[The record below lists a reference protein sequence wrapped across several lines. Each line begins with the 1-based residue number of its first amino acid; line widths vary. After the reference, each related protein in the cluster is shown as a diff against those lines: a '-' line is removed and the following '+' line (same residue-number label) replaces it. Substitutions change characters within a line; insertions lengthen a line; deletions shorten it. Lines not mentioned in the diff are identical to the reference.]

1 MAQIITFTPLKVSTS
16 EVSGDGT
23 TSEQLVETINGTF
36 NSLTKDYQYTIL
48 GMPST
53 LLPSSGIITNS
64 VVYCTDLRKFKK
76 FNGTSWIDE
85 IVDIQIATEVQNGI
99 AKLYNSTGQNVDG
112 GITQRLFTNKT
123 QEINTKVDEID
134 TRLIDLSMFVGYPT
148 TPSGVLGLYADFEN
162 KVFTRFGDAGGKTAG
177 ADFDGYRAYQRR
189 RCNLADNGTVNAY
202 YGDEGYIEDGS
213 NGQVMVE
220 QNKFYYKVVPLKLE
234 KQLDGIGYHL
244 RKALY
249 MISDNYAEGFK
260 PHPRFVLPNGREID
274 KVYLSAFEGSGY
286 DVSALQYI
294 LDDSQILDFNTD
306 KFCSIANAKP
316 ASGLTQNLTKAN
328 IQKLCTNRGNGWMSD
343 DIKTESMNQLLM
355 IIELGTFNTQEAI
368 GRGVCDLPSDTGNE
382 SVLTGQTSSLGN
394 STGMASGINGKV
406 SVTYRGYENPWGNM
420 LKAVNGINIYG
431 NGSQKGG
438 MPYICTDF
446 NYQEIVNSE
455 NYVNAGFTI
464 SNANGYISAFGY
476 SPRCDWIFMPSE
488 SLGNS
493 SLPVG
498 DYAAVNSSL
507 NGFRAALVG
516 GDWGGG
522 SGAGGFYWY
531 LIYGSGYRDRNIGG
545 RSLYISLS

>member
-112 GITQRLFTNKT
+112 GVTQRLFTNET
-123 QEINTKVDEID
+123 QEINIKVDEID
-134 TRLIDLSMFVGYPT
+134 ARLSDLSMFVGYPT